1 MEEGREEE
9 LRHILHHE
17 LTHHQRHDLLLQWL
31 VAGVVA
37 LHWFNPFLYLF
48 RREIHRACELACDE
62 RAVLG
67 MDHAQRQDYSRLLVD
82 LAAGQPLPPGCWPPP
97 LVRTPRC

>member
-1 MEEGREEE
+1 MEVTLLCNPHVPTPMLIGLSRPTIVVPRLAYVEEGREEE

-37 LHWFNPFLYLF
+37 P
-48 RREIHRACELACDE
+48 A
-62 RAVLG
+62 
-67 MDHAQRQDYSRLLVD
+67 LV
-82 LAAGQPLPPGCWPPP
+82 
-97 LVRTPRC
+97 